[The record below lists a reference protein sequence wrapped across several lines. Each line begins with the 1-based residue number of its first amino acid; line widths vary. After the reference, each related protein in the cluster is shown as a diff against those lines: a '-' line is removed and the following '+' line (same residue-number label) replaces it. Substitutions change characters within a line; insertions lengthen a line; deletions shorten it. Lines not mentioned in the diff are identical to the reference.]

1 MELTYTSKSIVLL
14 TRGTVPAITV
24 SKWNTDTFATEPAI
38 NFNAKFSPERKKRK
52 KNIDR
57 KHFSFNF
64 CTLKNIQKNNNTY

>member
-38 NFNAKFSPERKKRK
+38 NFNAKFSPEREKKQK
-52 KNIDR
+52 K
-57 KHFSFNF
+57 
-64 CTLKNIQKNNNTY
+64 TLIESIFPLISVL